1 MTVLALQIKQQRKEL
16 EKASQESNTLFQI
29 ETLTSQ
35 TICTLA
41 LLETSLSDCFLPFK
55 FFKLVEREKR
65 TLNLLQKVVNQIGL
79 SFLAC
84 FVAFNEL
91 CRTIPGRAKKSE
103 LIFQLVM
110 FFTKTL
116 EFLKMLCGLQEEH
129 EIIQRDRRQRDKR
142 PKVEE
147 KEYAVNKYL
156 TKMLASLAYSLE
168 WKVGQPGHCELL
180 EGILF
185 STIEHIGRLVS
196 EVVFGE
202 HVATSDNPGN
212 ITKSA
217 HVAPKAPARS
227 EARYIVQVLHAAL
240 GGTDRKS
247 LVSQI
252 LADKQTALGAY
263 KTASS
268 GGLPGNLLL
277 LSKVKRLLQSTL
289 MKSTVGGEELETLR
303 LPAPPQERME
313 VQNVVGIGAEK
324 YGSDWLIETVWALI
338 GWDLIN

>member
-1 MTVLALQIKQQRKEL
+1 M
-16 EKASQESNTLFQI
+16 
-29 ETLTSQ
+29 
-35 TICTLA
+35 LA
-41 LLETSLSDCFLPFK
+41 LLEKSLSDCFLPLK
-55 FFKLVEREKR
+55 FFKLDDHEKR
-65 TLNLLQKVVNQIGL
+65 MLNLLQKVVNQIGL

-103 LIFQLVM
+103 LVFQLVM
-110 FFTKTL
+110 FFNKTL
-116 EFLKMLCGLQEEH
+116 DFLKKLCSLQEEH

-142 PKVEE
+142 PRIGEE
-147 KEYAVNKYL
+147 EYAVNKYL
-156 TKMLASLAYSLE
+156 TKMLASIAYSLE

-202 HVATSDNPGN
+202 HVASSDNPGN

-217 HVAPKAPARS
+217 HVAPKAPGRS

-240 GGTDRKS
+240 GGTDRKY

-252 LADKQTALGAY
+252 LADKQTILR
-263 KTASS
+263 ASETPS
-268 GGLPGNLLL
+268 SEGLSENLLL

-289 MKSTVGGEELETLR
+289 MKSTIGGEELETLK
-303 LPAPPQERME
+303 LPAPPEERTE
-313 VQNVVGIGAEK
+313 VRNVARIQAEK

-338 GWDLIN
+338 GWDLINWSQ

>member
-1 MTVLALQIKQQRKEL
+1 
-16 EKASQESNTLFQI
+16 
-29 ETLTSQ
+29 
-35 TICTLA
+35 
-41 LLETSLSDCFLPFK
+41 
-55 FFKLVEREKR
+55 
-65 TLNLLQKVVNQIGL
+65 
-79 SFLAC
+79 
-84 FVAFNEL
+84 
-91 CRTIPGRAKKSE
+91 
-103 LIFQLVM
+103 
-110 FFTKTL
+110 
-116 EFLKMLCGLQEEH
+116 MLCGLQEEH